1 MAKRRLKGTKVVI
14 TELTKRRIDLLNRAK
29 GLRNVNTAW
38 TSDGRIICL
47 LGNGRK
53 VSIGARSHKTSG
65 GIISSTVRAASLLQ

>member
-14 TELTKRRIDLLNRAK
+14 TENLTKRRIDLLNRAK
-29 GLRNVNTAW
+29 GLRNVNAVW

-53 VSIGARSHKTSG
+53 VSINSE
-65 GIISSTVRAASLLQ
+65 